1 MIKKKALALAKLQIQ
16 ERCQNSILSSLQE
29 MQHNERM
36 YFVQKNS
43 KFFEFID
50 GDDSQITC
58 TIDFEKITLS
68 HQMNLALNLT
78 KYVDRFHGGKAF
90 WLNND
95 FKKKN

>member
-16 ERCQNSILSSLQE
+16 ERCQMSILSSLSD
-29 MQHNERM
+29 MQQNERM

-50 GDDSQITC
+50 GDDSEITC

-68 HQMNLALNLT
+68 HQMNLALALAR
-78 KYVDRFHGGKAF
+78 YADRFCA
-90 WLNND
+90 NSECN
-95 FKKKN
+95 